1 MISSR
6 KYLEFTKLML
16 GAMEGLQRATDSL
29 DPKADIKWKKQ
40 WMEYL
45 ENTSDSLEDFD
56 SSLKRKLDK
65 IKYSKRG
72 KVKEEGF
79 YDKVNQ

>member
-16 GAMEGLQRATDSL
+16 SAMEGLQKATDSL

-45 ENTSDSLEDFD
+45 ENTSDNLEDS
-56 SSLKRKLDK
+56 SSLKKK
-65 IKYSKRG
+65 IRQNKIFKKRRS
-72 KVKEEGF
+72 
-79 YDKVNQ
+79 